1 MCKEDTREH
10 VGMIKQLLT
19 NKLGL
24 SVIVSDERI
33 EEALEEAMTDFKAI
47 KKILLSDERCEA
59 ILEGGPPCPTIIGE
73 LALFTS
79 MLSDVSDM
87 LVDVT
92 AQRSIVLLAL
102 ESAELSE
109 LKFTPMPV
117 KD

>member
-19 NKLGL
+19 GKLGL

-33 EEALEEAMTDFKAI
+33 EEALEEAMADFKAI
-47 KKILLSDERCEA
+47 KKILLSEERCEA
-59 ILEGGPPCPTIIGE
+59 ILGGGPPRPTIIGE

-79 MLSDVSDM
+79 MLSDMADN
-87 LVDVT
+87 LVNIT
-92 AQRSIVLLAL
+92 SQRAIVLLAM

-109 LKFTPMPV
+109 LKFTPMPA
-117 KD
+117 KN

>member
-1 MCKEDTREH
+1 MCKEETREH

-19 NKLGL
+19 GKLGL

-33 EEALEEAMTDFKAI
+33 AEALEEAMTDFKAI
-47 KKILLSDERCEA
+47 KKILLSDERCDV
-59 ILEGGPPCPTIIGE
+59 ILGGGPPRPTIIGE

-79 MLSDVSDM
+79 MLSDMSDK
-87 LVDVT
+87 LVNLT
-92 AQRSIVLLAL
+92 AQRAIVLLAL